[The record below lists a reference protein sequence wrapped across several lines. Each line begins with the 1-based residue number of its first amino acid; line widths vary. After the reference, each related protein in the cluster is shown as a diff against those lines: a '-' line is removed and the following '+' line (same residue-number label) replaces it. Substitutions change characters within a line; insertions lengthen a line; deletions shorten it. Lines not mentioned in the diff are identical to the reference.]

1 MSKMMKKIV
10 FLLALLFFSVIMIG
24 NPQISQATPFTHNDP
39 AFKMYFEFLDKQGNE
54 IPKPMGMEATHVI
67 AKGIGYGG
75 AGAAPPGTNCP
86 SILVSANPLSITK
99 ESGKNTFAL
108 NIPEI
113 DLTIQEY
120 DDYYEWLSNMKI
132 NTPMPYIRSIEAYVG
147 LGVPSLSKLT
157 QHNFTWYKYTGSSNG
172 INSAYTGASIKFT
185 KQADDTYKIVPHS
198 SYYTPLSLAGY
209 DDIFIGVR
217 TMSNSTNYGKL
228 YSLGREGDR
237 LRFFIIYYQV
247 KEVFED
253 QTGALIPAPSGYT
266 NEHYVNIIDQP
277 FNYKMT
283 NDSSLPKTYADSGFI
298 YTYEGWYK
306 GAGKKAT
313 MDTTHPPSIDF
324 NATLVND
331 PENEV
336 HVVYNKRALRVVT
349 EDYVDTSGGTIE
361 SSWSTSQTLGDGDTF
376 IQTPAATKT
385 DTSGADWEYQ
395 GWKLDSEPMSAM
407 RPSTTPVSVL
417 IDANKNIQYVYKK
430 TEHTITEK
438 WVDRSDGTT
447 LVAMTGNPATNSIDD
462 NDHFTGSATAT
473 ITDSGGGIWDFIGW
487 ENVTDDPGNVIA
499 SPAYAVNNIKGNK
512 EIRYHYQARNTTA
525 TLDLTPTPQVVSSGD
540 NVSWSSRL
548 SNTGTSSLNNLTLK
562 ATSNWASG
570 LSHPT
575 QVTITPSSG
584 APASFTVGAGDWLT
598 GVTLTGVNIPM
609 GQSADITF
617 TDTATGAVNQVL
629 PAEIEI
635 TGNMVS
641 PLTAE
646 NFVRIDDPDE
656 PNLNP
661 TGNAGL
667 INIPKFEFGEV
678 EVKPFAQTKGLDAAS
693 YQAGYNPYIRYKD
706 QESLVGWDLTVKLSQ
721 FTSGSKTLPTTT
733 SIKLNNGDLKE
744 VQNYNKDNESLS
756 SVGSIGNKTIF
767 SDGTTVA
774 LTNGAAQGV
783 YQLDYAFN
791 DVELDLLAYSGIAGL
806 KYEADLDWTLTTT
819 P

>member
-1 MSKMMKKIV
+1 MSKVMKK
-10 FLLALLFFSVIMIG
+10 LLALLTIIGLSVGIVGVPQKSEAAFSHSLPAQTTYIEFVNYKG
-24 NPQISQATPFTHNDP
+24 EELPFSMDI
-39 AFKMYFEFLDKQGNE
+39 KDMMYVKASGTVN
-54 IPKPMGMEATHVI
+54 T
-67 AKGIGYGG
+67 GIN
-75 AGAAPPGTNCP
+75 T
-86 SILVSANPLSITK
+86 LVSATPLSITK
-99 ESGKNTFAL
+99 TPGKNLFAL
-108 NIPEI
+108 HIPAFSGTVANSGRYAEFTTGFRATGI
-113 DLTIQEY
+113 PFTLKY
-120 DDYYEWLSNMKI
+120 FGMG
-132 NTPMPYIRSIEAYVG
+132 PPYG
-147 LGVPSLSKLT
+147 LGWTVKASASWINDTNGTSTQGFSQLTGPSPIPSGPPSYDHSLASDTL
-157 QHNFTWYKYTGSSNG
+157 TGSFNVSGYRSFFNTRQMTSNSSG
-172 INSAYTGASIKFT
+172 SNNGFT
-185 KQADDTYKIVPHS
+185 AFGLDGDILRFYVIFYGVNEYFEDDTGIP
-198 SYYTPLSLAGY
+198 
-209 DDIFIGVR
+209 
-217 TMSNSTNYGKL
+217 
-228 YSLGREGDR
+228 
-237 LRFFIIYYQV
+237 
-247 KEVFED
+247 
-253 QTGALIPAPSGYT
+253 IPAPTGYET
-266 NEHYVNIIDQP
+266 HNMVEVMSQP
-277 FNYKMT
+277 FAYQYA
-283 NDSSLPKTYADSGFI
+283 NDSSLPKTYSDSSFE
-298 YTYEGWYK
+298 YTFVGWYK
-306 GAGKKAT
+306 GYGKRAN
-313 MDTTHPPSIDF
+313 MVTTYPPSINF
-324 NATLVND
+324 SATMN
-331 PENEV
+331 ENEQEV
-336 HVVYNKRALRVVT
+336 HVVYKKRALRAVT
-349 EDYVDTSGGTIE
+349 EDYVDTSGGIIE

-376 IQTPAATKT
+376 TQTPAATKT
-385 DTSGADWEYQ
+385 DTSGTDWEYQ

-407 RPSTTPVSVL
+407 RPWTTPVSVL

-447 LVAMTGNPATNSIDD
+447 LVPMTGNPATNSIDD

-584 APASFTVGAGDWLT
+584 APANFTVGAGDWLT

-635 TGNMVS
+635 TGNMAS
-641 PLTAE
+641 PLTAA

-744 VQNYNKDNESLS
+744 VQNYNKDNETLS